1 MMPVT
6 SDAGGQ
12 RRFGAIRWYGF
23 RNGAV
28 GLILGGS
35 TRGALT
41 GGGST
46 RGALT
51 GGALTRGALRLRVGG
66 AEHAAHVA

>member
-6 SDAGGQ
+6 SVAGGQ

-23 RNGAV
+23 SNSV
-28 GLILGGS
+28 GRLILGGS
-35 TRGALT
+35 T
-41 GGGST
+41 GGV
-46 RGALT
+46 LT

>member
-6 SDAGGQ
+6 SVAGGQ
-12 RRFGAIRWYGF
+12 RRLGAIRWYGF
-23 RNGAV
+23 CNGAV

-35 TRGALT
+35 TGGALT
-41 GGGST
+41 G
-46 RGALT
+46 
-51 GGALTRGALRLRVGG
+51 GALRLRVGG

>member
-6 SDAGGQ
+6 SVAGGQ

-23 RNGAV
+23 RNGAF

-41 GGGST
+41 GG
-46 RGALT
+46 
-51 GGALTRGALRLRVGG
+51 ALTRRALRLRVGG

>member
-6 SDAGGQ
+6 SVAGGQ

-41 GGGST
+41 GG
-46 RGALT
+46 
-51 GGALTRGALRLRVGG
+51 ALTRGALRLRVGG

>member
-6 SDAGGQ
+6 SVAGGQ

-28 GLILGGS
+28 GLILG
-35 TRGALT
+35 ALT
-41 GGGST
+41 GS
-46 RGALT
+46 
-51 GGALTRGALRLRVGG
+51 ALTRGALRLRVGG

>member
-6 SDAGGQ
+6 SVAGGQ

-35 TRGALT
+35 TGGALT
-41 GGGST
+41 GS
-46 RGALT
+46 
-51 GGALTRGALRLRVGG
+51 ALTRGALRLRVGG

>member
-6 SDAGGQ
+6 SDAGRQ
-12 RRFGAIRWYGF
+12 RRLGAIRWYGF

-41 GGGST
+41 GG
-46 RGALT
+46 ALQ
-51 GGALTRGALRLRVGG
+51 LRVGG